1 VIETRNLV
9 AGYGKLRVIKGVSV
23 MVESGAIVSI
33 IGANGAGKS
42 TLLRCIQ
49 GLTKPWSGEV
59 IFDGEDITPLAPEKI
74 VRRGLTLVPENKEL
88 FPNLSVHDNL
98 VLGGYVFRNENSA
111 AEKRRTALDQI
122 YAFFPALQEKQKD
135 RAATLSGGQQQM
147 LAIGRALMTRPRA
160 LMLDEPSLGLA
171 PMVVRQIFEV
181 LGTLSKSG
189 IAILLVEQ
197 NIRSALH
204 LAQRGYVFE
213 TGTIVSSGSS
223 KEILNDPAVMKAYL
237 GTRRGANV

>member
-1 VIETRNLV
+1 VIEVRNLSG
-9 AGYGKLRVIKGVSV
+9 GYGKLQVIKDVSV
-23 MVESGAIVSI
+23 RAESGAIVSI

-49 GLTKPWSGEV
+49 GLIKPSSGRI
-59 IFDGEDITPLAPEKI
+59 IFDGEDISALPPEKI
-74 VRRGLTLVPENKEL
+74 VRRGLTLVPENKAL
-88 FPNLSVHDNL
+88 FSNLSVHDNL
-98 VLGGYVFRNENSA
+98 VLGSYVFRAENGA
-111 AEKRRTALDQI
+111 TAKRRTALEQI
-122 YAFFPALQEKQKD
+122 YAYFPVLNEKQKD

-171 PMVVRQIFEV
+171 PLVVRQIFEV
-181 LGTLSKSG
+181 LAALSKSG

-204 LAQRGYVFE
+204 LAHRGYVLE
-213 TGTIVSSGSS
+213 TGAIVSAGSS
-223 KEILNDPAVMKAYL
+223 KEMLNDPAVMKAYL
-237 GTRRGANV
+237 GTKRGA

>member
-1 VIETRNLV
+1 MIEARNLV
-9 AGYGKLRVIKGVSV
+9 AGYGKLRVIKDVSV
-23 MVESGAIVSI
+23 SVESGEIVSI

-49 GLTKPWSGEV
+49 GLIKPFSGQVLFE
-59 IFDGEDITPLAPEKI
+59 GEDITALAAEKI

-98 VLGGYVFRNENSA
+98 VLGSYVFRGERGA
-111 AEKRRTALDQI
+111 AEKRRTAIDLI
-122 YAFFPALQEKQKD
+122 YTFFPVLREKQFD

-189 IAILLVEQ
+189 IAMLLVEQ

-204 LAQRGYVFE
+204 LARSGYVLE
-213 TGTIVSSGSS
+213 TGTIVSAGASQ
-223 KEILNDPAVMKAYL
+223 EILNDPAVMKAYL
-237 GTRRGANV
+237 GTRTGAKV

>member
-1 VIETRNLV
+1 MIETRNVV
-9 AGYGKLRVIKGVSV
+9 AGYGKLRVIKDVSIR
-23 MVESGAIVSI
+23 VESGAIVSI

-98 VLGGYVFRNENSA
+98 VLGGYVFRSESGA

-122 YAFFPALQEKQKD
+122 YAFFPALQAKQKD

-181 LGTLSKSG
+181 LGRLSKSG

-204 LAQRGYVFE
+204 LAQRGYVLE

-223 KEILNDPAVMKAYL
+223 QEILNDPAVMKAYL

>member
-1 VIETRNLV
+1 VIETRHLV
-9 AGYGKLRVIKGVSV
+9 TGYGKLRVIKDVSV
-23 MVESGAIVSI
+23 TVESGAIVSI

-42 TLLRCIQ
+42 TLLRSIQ

-59 IFDGEDITPLAPEKI
+59 IFDGEDITSLAPEKI

-98 VLGGYVFRNENSA
+98 VLGGYVFRSEGSA
-111 AEKRRTALDQI
+111 AEKRRTALEQI
-122 YAFFPALQEKQKD
+122 YAFFPALREKQKD

-204 LAQRGYVFE
+204 LAQRGYVLE
-213 TGTIVSSGSS
+213 TGTIVSSGPSQA
-223 KEILNDPAVMKAYL
+223 ILNDPAVMKAYL
-237 GTRRGANV
+237 GTRKGANV

>member
-1 VIETRNLV
+1 MIETRNLV
-9 AGYGKLRVIKGVSV
+9 AGYGKLRVIKDVSII
-23 MVESGAIVSI
+23 VESGAIVSI

-49 GLTKPWSGEV
+49 GLIKPSSGEV
-59 IFDGEDITPLAPEKI
+59 IFEGEDITPLAPEKI

-98 VLGGYVFRNENSA
+98 VLGGYVFRSESRA
-111 AEKRRTALDQI
+111 AERRRTELEKI
-122 YAFFPALQEKQKD
+122 YAYFPALQEKQND

-171 PMVVRQIFEV
+171 PMAVRQIFEV
-181 LGTLSKSG
+181 LAALSKSG

-204 LAQRGYVFE
+204 LAHRGYVLE
-213 TGTIVSSGSS
+213 TGRIVSSGSS
-223 KEILNDPAVMKAYL
+223 QEILNDPAVMKAYL
-237 GTRRGANV
+237 GARSGASV

>member
-204 LAQRGYVFE
+204 LAQRGYVLE

>member
-9 AGYGKLRVIKGVSV
+9 AGYGKLRVIKDVN
-23 MVESGAIVSI
+23 MTVEPGAIVSI

-49 GLTKPWSGEV
+49 GLIKPSSGEV
-59 IFDGEDITPLAPEKI
+59 IFDGEDITALAPEKI

-98 VLGGYVFRNENSA
+98 VLGGYVFRSESGA
-111 AEKRRTALDQI
+111 AEKRRTALEQI
-122 YAFFPALQEKQKD
+122 YAFFPVLQEKQKD

-160 LMLDEPSLGLA
+160 LLLDEPSLGLA
-171 PMVVRQIFEV
+171 PMIVRQIFEV
-181 LGTLSKSG
+181 LATLSKSG

-204 LAQRGYVFE
+204 LAQRGYVLE
-213 TGTIVSSGSS
+213 TGAIVSSGSAQA
-223 KEILNDPAVMKAYL
+223 ILSDPAVMKAYL
-237 GTRRGANV
+237 GTRNGANV